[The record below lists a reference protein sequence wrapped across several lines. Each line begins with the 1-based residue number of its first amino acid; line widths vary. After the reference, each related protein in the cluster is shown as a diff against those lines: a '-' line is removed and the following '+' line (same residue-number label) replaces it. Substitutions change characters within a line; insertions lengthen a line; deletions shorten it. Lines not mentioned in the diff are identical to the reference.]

1 MMHFIALQPTVQL
14 CIIFKTGKNAQNA
27 LHLLVASLTMRI
39 VALLICLSVAHATS
53 FSAFDKAFTK
63 AFDEV
68 SVTFRNNHIGAKNLS
83 FRIRQCEAS
92 DRTLWVTRSICS
104 STSA

>member
-1 MMHFIALQPTVQL
+1 MHFIALQPTVQL
-14 CIIFKTGKNAQNA
+14 CIIFKTGKNA

-39 VALLICLSVAHATS
+39 VALLICLSVAHATP

-68 SVTFRNNHIGAKNLS
+68 SVTF
-83 FRIRQCEAS
+83 
-92 DRTLWVTRSICS
+92 
-104 STSA
+104 

>member
-1 MMHFIALQPTVQL
+1 MHFIAIQPTVQL
-14 CIIFKTGKNAQNA
+14 CIIFKTGKNAAQNA

-39 VALLICLSVAHATS
+39 VALLICLSVAHATP

-68 SVTFRNNHIGAKNLS
+68 SVTF
-83 FRIRQCEAS
+83 
-92 DRTLWVTRSICS
+92 
-104 STSA
+104 